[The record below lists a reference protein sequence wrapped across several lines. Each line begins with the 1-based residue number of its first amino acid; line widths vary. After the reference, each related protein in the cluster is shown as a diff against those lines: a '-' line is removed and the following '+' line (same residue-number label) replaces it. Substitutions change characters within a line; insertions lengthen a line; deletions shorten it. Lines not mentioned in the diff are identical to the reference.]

1 MSNDVGYIKSESYE
15 NTDKINIENIEQEYV
30 STREKRKIIIRPKT
44 KLDEELEDIK
54 EEDYFPIMSRI
65 KHELKEKKNKK
76 GSKENSYDDEYK
88 FKKGKER
95 DKSKIP
101 FIKFSKNKLTS
112 NRLNT

>member
-76 GSKENSYDDEYK
+76 GSKEN
-88 FKKGKER
+88 
-95 DKSKIP
+95 
-101 FIKFSKNKLTS
+101 
-112 NRLNT
+112 